1 MRPGLLLALAALA
14 CATPPSPREAG
25 EGAAAATSVTTPP
38 PTPAARAPSPPGR
51 GHPDPSAA
59 GEGEGATPATTDL
72 PHPLPPPLPPPGV
85 AEEPPPPPPSRA
97 EPQDPL
103 ELLWSHRLNFAAG
116 GAPLVTI
123 RLMEGQSEI
132 AFRPRGPARLK
143 PRGGVEVTLPGGA
156 TARVRLRDGRPATL
170 AHFPL
175 LGQFEFRDRTGLE
188 AARRLWERRGARPR
202 LRVLGGVYGILGR
215 VIDNRKHLLLADGD
229 GSEATA
235 RAFVEEAGRAFG
247 DRPGTFTDLVT
258 PPGGTLEI
266 LDAGGRRLATGEGV
280 VSLDVEN
287 DAGFVVWRVEHD
299 VGYAAHGFED
309 RAYRGRLHVTVDA
322 SGRLA
327 AVHALPLEELLRGLV
342 PSEMPAGVA
351 PEALKAQ
358 AVTARSNVLAQI
370 GTRHLTDPYVLC
382 AEVHC
387 QAYRGEA
394 AQVSAT
400 DAAVRATAGEAL
412 FGRRD
417 RSLVDGVYHAMCGGH
432 GEDNEAVWGN
442 IPDANLRGR
451 ADLPAAEAAAWKGG
465 LGDETRL
472 GAFLA
477 EAPRAWCARPANG
490 RPDRYRWERRFTQ
503 AEVDQVAA
511 PLGTGAVT
519 AMAVPARGVSGRALT
534 LRVDGAQGSAVVHGE
549 LRIRRLFRNL
559 PSSMFLVSREGDAW
573 VFRGGGWGHG
583 AGMCQWGAVGRAEA
597 GHDYRLI
604 LRAYYSGAEVA
615 RIY

>member
-1 MRPGLLLALAALA
+1 VA
-14 CATPPSPREAG
+14 
-25 EGAAAATSVTTPP
+25 
-38 PTPAARAPSPPGR
+38 PPG
-51 GHPDPSAA
+51 
-59 GEGEGATPATTDL
+59 DL
-72 PHPLPPPLPPPGV
+72 PAPLPPPLPPPAV
-85 AEEPPPPPPSRA
+85 AEQPPPPSRA

-132 AFRPRGPARLK
+132 AFRPRGPARLR
-143 PRGGVEVTLPGGA
+143 PRGASEVTLPAGA
-156 TARVRLRDGRPATL
+156 AVRVRLRDGRPAAL

-175 LGQFEFRDRTGLE
+175 LGQFEFRDREGLE
-188 AARRLWERRGARPR
+188 AARRRWEGRGARPR
-202 LRVLGGVYGILGR
+202 LRVLGGVYGIAGR
-215 VIDNRKHLLLADGD
+215 VIDNRRNLLLAEGD
-229 GSEATA
+229 GSEASA
-235 RAFVEEAGRAFG
+235 RAFAEEAGRAFG
-247 DRPGTFTDLVT
+247 ERPGTFTDLVT
-258 PPGGTLEI
+258 PPGGTLEV
-266 LDAGGRRLATGEGV
+266 LDAGGRGLASGDGV
-280 VSLDVEN
+280 VSLDVEG
-287 DAGFVVWRVEHD
+287 DVGFVVSRVEHD
-299 VGYAAHGFED
+299 LGYPAHGFED
-309 RAYRGRLHVTVDA
+309 RAYRGRLYLTVDA

-327 AVHALPLEELLRGLV
+327 AVHAVALEELLRGLV
-342 PSEMPAGVA
+342 PSEMPASVA

-394 AQVSAT
+394 AQVAAT

-417 RSLVDGVYHAMCGGH
+417 RALVDAVYHAMCGGH

-442 IPDANLRGR
+442 LPDANLRGR
-451 ADLPAAEAAAWKGG
+451 PDLPAVEVAAWKGG
-465 LGDETRL
+465 LAGEARL
-472 GAFLA
+472 AAFLA
-477 EAPRAWCARPANG
+477 QAPRAWCARPVNG
-490 RPDRYRWERRFTQ
+490 RPDRYRWERRFSQ
-503 AEVDQVAA
+503 AEVDQIAA
-511 PLGTGAVT
+511 PLGTGPVT
-519 AMAVPARGVSGRALT
+519 AVAVPARGVSGRARS
-534 LRVDGAQGSAVVHGE
+534 LRIEGTQGSALVPGE

-559 PSSMFLVSREGDAW
+559 PSSMFLVSRDGDAW

-597 GHDYRLI
+597 GQDYRLI